1 MFGPFRSCIYPRT
14 FRSSKVRKATAKRMG
29 TIYARGLIMWV
40 IRVVVIAKER
50 V

>member
-29 TIYARGLIMWV
+29 MMYASGLTTWV
-40 IRVVVIAKER
+40 IRVVIIAKER